1 MAETNKLLQSIGA
14 GINLN
19 ISDVVEK
26 QVKEMLSRFKT
37 EIQNA
42 SANSG
47 KAGQKMANGLTT
59 VSTQIQHLL
68 TTTQRL
74 GKDGSL
80 TETRK
85 GFDALGRSITEVYR
99 NGLLLNKSLTAESSL
114 SKDIQYAN
122 KLYQEQVAHLKNIYR
137 LKTQRLKADDGT
149 PVAQNLDKQ
158 IADTQKQIDANS
170 RLISLLD
177 KEAVTRSKLTGLAT
191 EEAAAKAKY
200 TAAQTAQQEKL
211 NAAKKAEQDYS
222 ASGLPEL
229 QRVQQA
235 YKQLTGS
242 YRQYL
247 IAVRNGNEAGKTYW
261 SQSAQQAMQ
270 EIQLIEQ
277 KLPSLN
283 IEEGVRKKILDLIQQ
298 AKNAEAT
305 HTKTLEDMYSG
316 ASKLDQTLDRIGSR
330 LIQMATTM
338 LVLRG

>member
-1 MAETNKLLQSIGA
+1 M
-14 GINLN
+14 
-19 ISDVVEK
+19 
-26 QVKEMLSRFKT
+26 
-37 EIQNA
+37 
-42 SANSG
+42 
-47 KAGQKMANGLTT
+47 
-59 VSTQIQHLL
+59 
-68 TTTQRL
+68 
-74 GKDGSL
+74 
-80 TETRK
+80 
-85 GFDALGRSITEVYR
+85 
-99 NGLLLNKSLTAESSL
+99 NKSLTAESQL

-158 IADTQKQIDANS
+158 ITDTQKQIDANS

-177 KEAVTRSKLTGLAT
+177 KEAFARSKLTGLAA
-191 EEAAAKAKY
+191 EENAAKTKY

-235 YKQLTGS
+235 YTRLTGS
-242 YRQYL
+242 YRQY
-247 IAVRNGNEAGKTYW
+247 IVAVKNGNEAGKTYW
-261 SQSAQQAMQ
+261 NQSAQQAMQ
-270 EIQLIEQ
+270 EIQQIER

-283 IEEGVRKKILDLIQQ
+283 IEEGVRKKILDLIHQ

-305 HTKTLEDMYSG
+305 HTKTLEDMDSG